1 MSGFSGFS
9 GFSAALAAALALF
22 AVAAAVD
29 LAAGVRWP
37 RLVPVPYLLGTAGS
51 ACAAVAG
58 AGHWPAGPCGWDRQ
72 PGVSSAPVPPGFP
85 PTGCPDCSC

>member
-1 MSGFSGFS
+1 MSGFS

-22 AVAAAVD
+22 AMAAAVD
-29 LAAGVRWP
+29 LAAGVRRP

-58 AGHWPAGPCGWDRQ
+58 AGALRSEERRVGKEC
-72 PGVSSAPVPPGFP
+72 SS
-85 PTGCPDCSC
+85 